1 MTTTYHLNVNEL
13 SMEIVNSIKAAF
25 KDKTVDITVS
35 EAMDET
41 EYLLASPAN
50 RESLEQSMQELKEGK
65 GITFTLEEFQKKY
78 GNNEGDNL

>member
-13 SMEIVNSIKAAF
+13 TVELLNSIKAAF
-25 KDKTVDITVS
+25 KDKTIEITVS

-50 RESLEQSMQELKEGK
+50 KESLEKSIRQLDEGK

-78 GNNEGDNL
+78 GTE